1 MVAKQL
7 FAYRVPTSI
16 SLNVMAV
23 VPVRARQSD
32 RAKHDFHTRI
42 LGSLEIVTFR
52 IPERHLDPRLRIY
65 QDNAFFP
72 PSFNAKSTSV
82 SRVIVLFFC
91 IPLLGKKHKEN
102 VSSETFLSI
111 LEQEVNK

>member
-52 IPERHLDPRLRIY
+52 IPERHLDPRLY

-102 VSSETFLSI
+102 VSSETFLST
-111 LEQEVNK
+111 LEQKVNK